1 MNCYIV
7 CFSLSSSFTMS
18 PIHGVLDL
26 ATNYF
31 RPKHTLYA
39 INYITC
45 RFQNCTGRHWSSST
59 AVGINWQTAEDI
71 LDVIHYTVCKVYAYT
86 TCAVDRTSGRPSVCP
101 PGSVAPAHLPN
112 PGNRQIPP
120 SRREVTSHSVR
131 GHCYTHAR
139 HSVEYSHPWVRLS
152 AALGKPIVHL
162 WVLAFSHSFCV
173 HHWTAGLQSHRLPPA
188 GANQRLRFL
197 THHHAHGARFIC
209 GTLFSAGYS
218 RPFRVIL
225 CVSRSPCLLS
235 QACRIC
241 L

>member
-71 LDVIHYTVCKVYAYT
+71 LDVIHYTMGKM
-86 TCAVDRTSGRPSVCP
+86 G
-101 PGSVAPAHLPN
+101 
-112 PGNRQIPP
+112 
-120 SRREVTSHSVR
+120 
-131 GHCYTHAR
+131 
-139 HSVEYSHPWVRLS
+139 VRLERRS
-152 AALGKPIVHL
+152 SRARAKGMNDTIGNDEGN
-162 WVLAFSHSFCV
+162 FS
-173 HHWTAGLQSHRLPPA
+173 
-188 GANQRLRFL
+188 NQRSLVS
-197 THHHAHGARFIC
+197 I
-209 GTLFSAGYS
+209 
-218 RPFRVIL
+218 RVM
-225 CVSRSPCLLS
+225 LLV
-235 QACRIC
+235 ID
-241 L
+241 